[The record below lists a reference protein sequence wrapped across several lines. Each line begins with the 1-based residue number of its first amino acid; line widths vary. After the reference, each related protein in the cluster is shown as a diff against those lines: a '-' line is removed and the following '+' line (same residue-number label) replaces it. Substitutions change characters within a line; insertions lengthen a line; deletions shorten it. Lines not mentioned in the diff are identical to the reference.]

1 MSAGNP
7 YFPKSATC
15 RLIAITSYIF
25 SLFLIITYSGTLTS
39 FIAVKK
45 PVRPFDSLETF
56 LTDGTYTMEQIAGTA
71 GYTYF
76 SVSALLV
83 CDLILKIFILL
94 IICGVKEF

>member
-76 SVSALLV
+76 SVSALV
-83 CDLILKIFILL
+83 CDLILTIFILL
-94 IICGVKEF
+94 IFGG